1 MRVLVTGGAGFVG
14 TNLIKRLL
22 KDGHEVLSVDNYST
36 GKKENEQEG
45 CEYHCI
51 DLSES
56 GWWSQSGSCYCQITC
71 DCQIAP
77 VDIIYHLAAL
87 PRIVPSFKKPVDT
100 FKSGPMATINLLDWA
115 KRSETPVIYAGSSSV
130 TGDVY
135 ANPYTFTKWQNE
147 HLIELYNKLF
157 DVPTSICRFYNVY
170 GEHQASEGSYCN
182 VLGIF
187 QRQFSNGEPLT
198 ITGDGEQR
206 RDFTY
211 VGDIVDGLV
220 RCGMVHLDDIDTPD
234 NIAGSMVNG
243 QSFELGNGNNRSI
256 NELAEAFGEYP
267 KEYIDGRPGEMRET
281 LNTDTKARDV
291 LGWNPSGDIIQFI
304 KENYLLVK

>member
-22 KDGHEVLSVDNYST
+22 KDGHEVISVDNYST

-45 CEYHCI
+45 CKYYHK
-51 DLSES
+51 DLSNKI
-56 GWWSQSGSCYCQITC
+56 WWALWDEDYCEWSC
-71 DCQIAP
+71 DCQIEP

-87 PRIVPSFKKPVDT
+87 PRIVPSFENPVDT
-100 FKSGPMATINLLDWA
+100 FKSGPLATINVLDWA
-115 KRSETPVIYAGSSSV
+115 KHTYTPVIYAGSSSV

-157 DVPTSICRFYNVY
+157 EVPTSICRFYNVY

-220 RCGMVHLDDIDTPD
+220 RCGEAHLDVWGNGD
-234 NIAGSMVNG
+234 VNG

-256 NELAEAFGEYP
+256 NELAKAFGDYP
-267 KEYIDGRPGEMRET
+267 TDYIEARPGEMRET

-291 LGWNPSGDIIQFI
+291 LDWKPNGDIIKFI
-304 KENYLLVK
+304 KENYILKK

>member
-1 MRVLVTGGAGFVG
+1 MRALVTGGAGFVG

-22 KDGHEVLSVDNYST
+22 KDGHEVISVDNYST
-36 GKKENEQEG
+36 GKKENEQKG
-45 CEYHCI
+45 CKYYDT
-51 DLSES
+51 DLSD
-56 GWWSQSGSCYCQITC
+56 GCWWSLSDKCYCQIYC
-71 DCQIAP
+71 DCQIEP

-87 PRIVPSFKKPVDT
+87 PRIAPSFKKPVDT
-100 FKSGPMATINLLDWA
+100 FKSGPMATINVLEWA
-115 KRSETPVIYAGSSSV
+115 RNYETPVVYAGSSSV

-147 HLIELYNKLF
+147 HLLELYNKIYQL
-157 DVPTSICRFYNVY
+157 PTSICRFYNVY
-170 GEHQASEGSYCN
+170 GEYQASEGSYCN

-187 QRQFSNGEPLT
+187 QRQFSDGEPLT

-220 RCGMVHLDDIDTPD
+220 RCGEAHLDVWGNGD
-234 NIAGSMVNG
+234 VNG

-256 NELAEAFGEYP
+256 NELAEAFGDYP
-267 KEYIDGRPGEMRET
+267 TEYIDARPGEMRET
-281 LNTDTKARDV
+281 LNIDTKAQDV
-291 LGWNPSGDIIQFI
+291 LGWKPIGDIIKFI
-304 KENYLLVK
+304 KENYILNK

>member
-22 KDGHEVLSVDNYST
+22 KDGHEVVSVDNYST
-36 GKKENEQEG
+36 GKKENEQKG
-45 CEYHCI
+45 CEYHHR
-51 DLSES
+51 DLSNS
-56 GWWSQSGSCYCQITC
+56 DWWALWDNCECQFSC
-71 DCQIAP
+71 DCQIEP

-87 PRIVPSFKKPVDT
+87 PRIVPSFEKPVDT
-100 FKSGPMATINLLDWA
+100 FKSGPMATINVLDWA
-115 KRSETPVIYAGSSSV
+115 KHSETPVIYAGSSSV

-147 HLIELYNKLF
+147 HLMDLYNKLF
-157 DVPTSICRFYNVY
+157 SVPTAICRFYNVY

-220 RCGMVHLDDIDTPD
+220 KCGTSLLIPNAYHAKI
-234 NIAGSMVNG
+234 NG
-243 QSFELGNGNNRSI
+243 ESFELGNGDNRSI
-256 NELAEAFGEYP
+256 NELAEAFGDYP
-267 KEYIDGRPGEMRET
+267 TEYIDVRPGEMRET
-281 LNTDTKARDV
+281 LNTDTKAQEK
-291 LGWNPSGDIIQFI
+291 LGWKPKGDIIKFI
-304 KENYLLVK
+304 KENYVLDK

>member
-1 MRVLVTGGAGFVG
+1 MRALVTGGAGFVG

-22 KDGHEVLSVDNYST
+22 KDDYEVISVDNYST

-45 CEYHCI
+45 CKYYDT
-51 DLSES
+51 DLSNS
-56 GWWSQSGSCYCQITC
+56 YWWSLSDKCYCQISC
-71 DCQIAP
+71 DCQIEP

-87 PRIVPSFKKPVDT
+87 PRIVPSFEKPLDT
-100 FKSGPMATINLLDWA
+100 YKSGPLATINVLEWA
-115 KRSETPVIYAGSSSV
+115 REHKTPVVYAGSSSV

-147 HLIELYNKLF
+147 HILELYNKLF

-211 VGDIVDGLV
+211 VGDIVDGLE
-220 RCGMVHLDDIDTPD
+220 RCGYAHLD
-234 NIAGSMVNG
+234 NLMNGVNG
-243 QSFELGNGNNRSI
+243 ESFELGNGNNRSI
-256 NELAEAFGEYP
+256 NELAEAFGDYP
-267 KEYIDGRPGEMRET
+267 TEYIDGRPGEMRET
-281 LNTDTKARDV
+281 LNTDTKAQDE
-291 LGWNPSGDIIQFI
+291 LGWKPIGDIIKFI
-304 KENYLLVK
+304 KENYVLEK

>member
-1 MRVLVTGGAGFVG
+1 MRVLVTGGVGFVG
-14 TNLIKRLL
+14 TNLVKRLL
-22 KDGHEVLSVDNYST
+22 ADGHDVVSVDNYST
-36 GKKENEQEG
+36 GKKENEQKG
-45 CEYHCI
+45 CEYHHR
-51 DLSES
+51 DLSETN
-56 GWWSQSGSCYCQITC
+56 WWSLSDNCYCEYSC
-71 DCQIAP
+71 DCQIEP

-100 FKSGPMATINLLDWA
+100 FKSGPMATINVLDWA
-115 KRSETPVIYAGSSSV
+115 KHSETPVIYAGSSSV

-147 HLIELYNKLF
+147 HLIELYNKRF
-157 DVPTSICRFYNVY
+157 DVPTAICRFYNVY

-211 VGDIVDGLV
+211 VGDIADGLI
-220 RCGMVHLDDIDTPD
+220 RCGKSLFMAEISGET
-234 NIAGSMVNG
+234 
-243 QSFELGNGNNRSI
+243 FELGRGKNYSV
-256 NELAEAFGEYP
+256 NEIVDAFGKNYQTQ
-267 KEYIDGRPGEMRET
+267 YIDARPGEMRET

-291 LGWNPSGDIIQFI
+291 LGWKPKVDIIKYI
-304 KENYLLVK
+304 KENYILDK

>member
-36 GKKENEQEG
+36 GKKENEQKG
-45 CEYHCI
+45 CEYHHR

-56 GWWSQSGSCYCQITC
+56 TWWALWDDCYCEFSC
-71 DCQIAP
+71 DCQIET
-77 VDIIYHLAAL
+77 VDVIYHLAAL

-100 FKSGPMATINLLDWA
+100 FKSGPLATINVLDWA
-115 KRSETPVIYAGSSSV
+115 KHSNTPVIYAGSSSV

-170 GEHQASEGSYCN
+170 GEHQANEGSYCN

-220 RCGMVHLDDIDTPD
+220 RCGFSLYD
-234 NIAGSMVNG
+234 ACALSGE
-243 QSFELGNGNNRSI
+243 SFELGNGNNRSI
-256 NELAEAFGEYP
+256 NELAEAFGDYP
-267 KEYIDGRPGEMRET
+267 TEYIDARPGEMRET

-291 LGWNPSGDIIQFI
+291 LGWKPKGDIIKYI
-304 KENYLLVK
+304 KKNYGERNEDD

>member
-14 TNLIKRLL
+14 TNLVKRLL
-22 KDGHEVLSVDNYST
+22 KDGHEVISVDNYST
-36 GKKENEQEG
+36 GKKENEQKG
-45 CEYHCI
+45 CKYYYK
-51 DLSES
+51 DLANTQ
-56 GWWSQSGSCYCQITC
+56 WWALWDEDYCEWSC
-71 DCQIAP
+71 DCQIEP
-77 VDIIYHLAAL
+77 VDVIYHLAAL
-87 PRIVPSFKKPVDT
+87 PRITPSFKKPVDT
-100 FKSGPMATINLLDWA
+100 FKSGPMATINVLEWA
-115 KRSETPVIYAGSSSV
+115 RHHETPVIYAGSSSV

-147 HLIELYNKLF
+147 HLLELYNKIFEL
-157 DVPTSICRFYNVY
+157 PTSICRFYNVY
-170 GEHQASEGSYCN
+170 GEHQANEGSYCN

-187 QRQFSNGEPLT
+187 ERLYSEKKPLT

-220 RCGMVHLDDIDTPD
+220 RCGEAHLDVWGNKD
-234 NIAGSMVNG
+234 VNG

-256 NELAEAFGEYP
+256 NELAEAFGDYP
-267 KEYIDGRPGEMRET
+267 TEYIDARPGEMRET

-291 LGWNPSGDIIQFI
+291 LGWKPNGDIIKFI
-304 KENYLLVK
+304 KENYILEK